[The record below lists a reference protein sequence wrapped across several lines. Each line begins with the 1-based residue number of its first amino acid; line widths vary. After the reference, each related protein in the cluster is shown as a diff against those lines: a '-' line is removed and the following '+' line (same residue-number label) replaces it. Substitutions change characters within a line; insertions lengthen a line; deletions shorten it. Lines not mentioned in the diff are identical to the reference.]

1 VRTASVR
8 KDYSV
13 STPTLS
19 SSNLSASPRF
29 QRPLSRPR
37 LTIVPPDLRISD
49 GPAAGVLRVA
59 RARGPLSR
67 DVAAKATGLSIA
79 TVNRQ
84 VSTLLDLGLLRE
96 RGDLTPSGAIGRPR
110 VPFEVNHEPYLT
122 VGIHIGAVVTSILA
136 SDLRGKVLGAV
147 EVPTPRGPS
156 AEALTGIAR
165 SARAFAS
172 RWHRRRPLW
181 AGVALGGRVDAQTG
195 VVDHPRLGWKSA
207 QVGAIIAAGL
217 GLPVSVAAHVEAM
230 AASELLL
237 SPDSEDFVAQG
248 ETGLYFYARETAGI
262 AITIDGRVHTPSS
275 GPGSIA
281 HLPTGSSAQCS
292 CGSRGCLEAT
302 ISDRAILGAAV
313 SAGILPESAR
323 LPSMSALYKVAAAG
337 SVAAQDL
344 LVDRAQVLGK
354 TVAMLRD
361 LFNPDR
367 VILGGQAF
375 TEYPAGIPHVA
386 EAFARA
392 SSLERKDIRIT
403 GFGNRVQEYASTVVS
418 LSALYSDPVGA
429 MRRVTLQ

>member
-1 VRTASVR
+1 M
-8 KDYSV
+8 

-19 SSNLSASPRF
+19 SPTRTGSASRF
-29 QRPLSRPR
+29 QRPVSRPR
-37 LTIVPPDLRISD
+37 LHIVPPELRISD

-59 RARGPLSR
+59 RSRGPLSR

-84 VSTLLDLGLLRE
+84 VSALLDLGLLRE

-122 VGIHIGAVVTSILA
+122 VGIHIGAVVTSIIA

-147 EVPTPRGPS
+147 EVPTPQGAS
-156 AEALTGIAR
+156 ADALAGIAR

-181 AGVALGGRVDAQTG
+181 AGVALGGRVDPQTG

-207 QVGAIIAAGL
+207 QVGAIIATGL

-237 SPDSEDFVAQG
+237 SPDSEDGVAQG

-281 HLPTGSSAQCS
+281 HLPTGSSTQCS

-302 ISDRAILGAAV
+302 ISDRAVISAALD
-313 SAGILPESAR
+313 AGILPASNQR
-323 LPSMSALYKVAAAG
+323 PTMSALYKAASSG
-337 SVAAQDL
+337 SVPAHAL
-344 LVDRAQVLGK
+344 LVVRAQVLGK

-386 EAFARA
+386 EAFAQA
-392 SSLERKDIRIT
+392 SSLERRDIRIS

-418 LSALYSDPVGA
+418 LSTIYSDPVGA
-429 MRRVTLQ
+429 MRRTSI

>member
-1 VRTASVR
+1 MSAPAL
-8 KDYSV
+8 
-13 STPTLS
+13 STPRPLG
-19 SSNLSASPRF
+19 SATRV
-29 QRPLSRPR
+29 QRPKARPR
-37 LTIVPPDLRISD
+37 LGIIPPDLRIGD
-49 GPAAGVLRVA
+49 GPAAGVMRVA
-59 RARGPLSR
+59 RTRGPLSR

-122 VGIHIGAVVTSILA
+122 IGIHIGAVVTSIIA

-147 EVPTPRGPS
+147 EVPTPQGPS
-156 AEALTGIAR
+156 AEALATIAR

-172 RWHRRRPLW
+172 RWHRRSPLW

-207 QVGAIIAAGL
+207 RVGAIVTAGL

-237 SPDSEDFVAQG
+237 TPESEGVAAQG

-281 HLPTGSSAQCS
+281 HLPTGSSALCS

-302 ISDRAILGAAV
+302 ISDRAVLASAV
-313 SAGILPESAR
+313 DAGILTKSTS
-323 LPSMSALYKVAAAG
+323 LPAMSALYKAASSGSAAAHE
-337 SVAAQDL
+337 L
-344 LVDRAQVLGK
+344 LVQRAEVLGK

-386 EAFARA
+386 EAFGRA

-418 LSALYSDPVGA
+418 LSTLFSDPVGA
-429 MRRVTLQ
+429 MRRTSL

>member
-1 VRTASVR
+1 MRTASAC
-8 KDYSV
+8 KDCHV

-19 SSNLSASPRF
+19 SPTRTGSASRF
-29 QRPLSRPR
+29 QRPVSRPR
-37 LTIVPPDLRISD
+37 LHIVPPELRISD

-59 RARGPLSR
+59 RSRGPLSR

-84 VSTLLDLGLLRE
+84 VSALLDLGLLRE

-122 VGIHIGAVVTSILA
+122 VGIHIGAVVTSIIA

-147 EVPTPRGPS
+147 EVPTPQGAS
-156 AEALTGIAR
+156 ADALAGIAR

-181 AGVALGGRVDAQTG
+181 AGVALGGRVDPQTG

-207 QVGAIIAAGL
+207 QVGAIIATGL

-237 SPDSEDFVAQG
+237 SPDSEDGVAQG

-275 GPGSIA
+275 GPGSDRA
-281 HLPTGSSAQCS
+281 LADRLVGAVLVRFTRVPRGDDQR
-292 CGSRGCLEAT
+292 SRGHLRSPRRGHPRGVEPAADDECPLQGGVVGFR
-302 ISDRAILGAAV
+302 SRA
-313 SAGILPESAR
+313 
-323 LPSMSALYKVAAAG
+323 
-337 SVAAQDL
+337 
-344 LVDRAQVLGK
+344 
-354 TVAMLRD
+354 
-361 LFNPDR
+361 
-367 VILGGQAF
+367 
-375 TEYPAGIPHVA
+375 
-386 EAFARA
+386 
-392 SSLERKDIRIT
+392 
-403 GFGNRVQEYASTVVS
+403 
-418 LSALYSDPVGA
+418 
-429 MRRVTLQ
+429 